1 MDITKTNTKCVTYDL
16 AKFAGSVKVKQ
27 FPFHSFI
34 KAIIILSVLFSIV
47 MIAIR

>member
-1 MDITKTNTKCVTYDL
+1 MDITKTNIKCVTYAP
-16 AKFAGSVKVKQ
+16 AKFAGRVDVKQ

-34 KAIIILSVLFSIV
+34 KAIIVLSVLFSII